1 MNRITRINSQQSGN
15 FTETNN
21 IITFR
26 LPANTYD
33 FSASYLELNTIIDG
47 AVQLAANAGGG
58 VPIYNPQLKW
68 YNTEQTVNN
77 ISFVRRAQLSTTK
90 HGVLEDVRRADILQK
105 NLVNYTHANEEIDSL
120 SYKNATQAKDFNVTR
135 GSMWREFTQSG
146 AVGSRRRQAPINIP
160 MSQLVSLGKSSVFP
174 LDKTMGGVLEIELQ
188 AGTGATGWA
197 VSTDISLPPVNAI
210 VGTANPNAINDV
222 PDPGVAG
229 ASIGLADNPLILT
242 LLYGATNTTN
252 FPFWV
257 GMNCKIEKTGGANG
271 ATLLAGAANVIITD
285 ITIADDGTVDL
296 VFDQSISALAN
307 TQTLTGVTITPI
319 VPATEP
325 TLKIVSANL
334 VLKQLIAPP
343 VVASSMS
350 YTTFDTEEFS
360 QAGSAQ
366 LNHTFRLPASCVNA
380 ILMLPDAT
388 GLSKL
393 NALNNYRL
401 SLDNIPIVN
410 RSIDVAGGVRNQLH
424 FDLLMRSFQK
434 GGIELKN
441 TSGVM
446 RAQTGLLNAQRR
458 GQNAG
463 REDECIIIG
472 APCYQSDSSK
482 LLQVNMNATGTTIVN
497 LTVFKQL
504 VRTIEF

>member
-120 SYKNATQAKDFNVTR
+120 SYKNATQAKDFNSTR

-146 AVGSRRRQAPINIP
+146 SVSSRRRQAPINIP

-197 VSTDISLPPVNAI
+197 VSTDISLPPVNAL
-210 VGTANPNAINDV
+210 VDGGVNPNLLNDV

-229 ASIGLADNPLILT
+229 AAIGLADNPLETSIA
-242 LLYGATNTTN
+242 YGAVDTTN

-257 GMNCKIEKTGGANG
+257 GMNCAIAATGGTA
-271 ATLLAGAANVIITD
+271 LLAGAANVIITS
-285 ITIADDGTVDL
+285 ISIADDGTVEL
-296 VFDQSISALAN
+296 VVDQSICALAN
-307 TQTLTGVTITPI
+307 GEVITGITITPI
-319 VPATEP
+319 VPTTEP

-380 ILMLPDAT
+380 ILMLPNAT
-388 GLSKL
+388 GLSRL

-401 SLDNIPIVN
+401 SIDNIPIVN

-482 LLQVNMNATGTTIVN
+482 LLQVNMNATGDTIVN

>member
-120 SYKNATQAKDFNVTR
+120 SYKNATQAKDFNSTR

-146 AVGSRRRQAPINIP
+146 SVSSRRRQAPINIP

-197 VSTDISLPPVNAI
+197 VSTDISLPPVNAL
-210 VGTANPNAINDV
+210 VDGGVNPNLLNDV

-229 ASIGLADNPLILT
+229 AAIGLADNPLETSIA
-242 LLYGATNTTN
+242 YGAVDTTN

-257 GMNCKIEKTGGANG
+257 GMNCAIAATGGTA
-271 ATLLAGAANVIITD
+271 LLAGAANVIITS
-285 ITIADDGTVDL
+285 ISIADDGTVEL
-296 VFDQSISALAN
+296 VVDQSICALAN
-307 TQTLTGVTITPI
+307 GEVITGITITPI
-319 VPATEP
+319 VPTTEP

>member
-47 AVQLAANAGGG
+47 AVQTAANAGGG

-120 SYKNATQAKDFNVTR
+120 SYKNATQAKDFNSTR

-146 AVGSRRRQAPINIP
+146 SVASRRRQAPINIP

-197 VSTDISLPPVNAI
+197 VSTDISLPPTNAL
-210 VGTANPNAINDV
+210 VDAGVNPNLLNDV

-229 ASIGLADNPLILT
+229 ADIGLADNPLETSIA
-242 LLYGATNTTN
+242 YGAVDTTN

-257 GMNCKIEKTGGANG
+257 GMNCAIAATGGTA
-271 ATLLAGAANVIITD
+271 LLAGAANVIITS
-285 ITIADDGTVDL
+285 ISIADDGTVEL
-296 VFDQSISALAN
+296 VFDQSICALAN
-307 TQTLTGVTITPI
+307 GEVITGITITPI

-380 ILMLPDAT
+380 ILMLPEAN

-446 RAQTGLLNAQRR
+446 RAQTGLLNTQRR

>member
-120 SYKNATQAKDFNVTR
+120 SYKNATQAKDFNSTR

-146 AVGSRRRQAPINIP
+146 SVSSRRRQAPINIP

-197 VSTDISLPPVNAI
+197 VSTDISLPPVNAL
-210 VGTANPNAINDV
+210 VDGGVNPNLLNDV

-229 ASIGLADNPLILT
+229 AAIGLADNPLETSIA
-242 LLYGATNTTN
+242 YGAVDTTN

-257 GMNCKIEKTGGANG
+257 GMNCAIAATGGTA
-271 ATLLAGAANVIITD
+271 LLAGAANVIITS
-285 ITIADDGTVDL
+285 ISIADDGTVEL
-296 VFDQSISALAN
+296 VVDQSICALAN
-307 TQTLTGVTITPI
+307 GEVITGITITPI
-319 VPATEP
+319 VPTTEP

-401 SLDNIPIVN
+401 SIDNIPIVN

-482 LLQVNMNATGTTIVN
+482 LLQVNMNATGDTIVN

>member
-47 AVQLAANAGGG
+47 AVQTAANAGGG

-68 YNTEQTVNN
+68 YNSQQTVNN

-90 HGVLEDVRRADILQK
+90 HGVLEDIRRTDILQK

-120 SYKNATQAKDFNVTR
+120 SYKNATQALDYNSTR
-135 GSMWREFTQSG
+135 GSMWREFTQNG
-146 AVGSRRRQAPINIP
+146 AVSSRRRQAPINIP

-188 AGTGATGWA
+188 AGTGATGWSVA
-197 VSTDISLPPVNAI
+197 TDVSLPPVNALI
-210 VGTANPNAINDV
+210 DGGVNPNVLNDV
-222 PDPGVAG
+222 PDPGAAG
-229 ASIGLADNPLILT
+229 AAIGLAANPLQTSIG
-242 LLYGATNTTN
+242 YGAVNTTN

-257 GMNCKIEKTGGANG
+257 GMNCKVEATGGTA
-271 ATLLAGAANVIITD
+271 LAVGAANVIITD
-285 ITIADDGTVDL
+285 ISIADDGTVEL
-296 VFDQSISALAN
+296 VFDQSICALPN
-307 TQTLTGVTITPI
+307 GGVITGITLTPI
-319 VPATEP
+319 APATEP

-334 VLKQLIAPP
+334 VLKQLIDPP

-360 QAGSAQ
+360 QAGSTQ
-366 LNHTFRLPASCVNA
+366 LNHTFRLPSTCVNA

-401 SLDNIPIVN
+401 SIDNIPIVN
-410 RSIDVAGGVRNQLH
+410 RAIDVAGGVRNQLH
-424 FDLLMRSFQK
+424 FDLLMRSFSK

-446 RAQTGLLNAQRR
+446 RAQNGLLNSQRR

-472 APCYQSDSSK
+472 APCYQSNDSK

>member
-15 FTETNN
+15 FTDTNN
-21 IITFR
+21 IITFN

-47 AVQLAANAGGG
+47 AAQLVANAGTGT
-58 VPIYNPQLKW
+58 PIYNPQLKW
-68 YNTEQTVNN
+68 YNTDQTVNN
-77 ISFVRRAQLSTTK
+77 ISFVRRAQFSTTK
-90 HGVLEDVRRADILQK
+90 HGILEDVRRTDVLQK
-105 NLVNYTHANEEIDSL
+105 NLVNYTHSNEEIDSL
-120 SYKNATQAKDFNVTR
+120 SYKNATQAKDFNATR
-135 GSMWREFTQSG
+135 GSMWREFTQEG
-146 AVGSRRRQAPINIP
+146 AVSSRRRQAPINIP
-160 MSQLVSLGKSSVFP
+160 MSQLIRLGKSSVFP

-188 AGTGATGWA
+188 AGTGATGWE
-197 VSTDISLPPVNAI
+197 VECDVSLPPVNAI
-210 VGTANPNAINDV
+210 IGTANPNAINDV

-229 ASIGLADNPLILT
+229 AAIGLAANPLILT

-257 GMNCKIEKTGGANG
+257 GMNCAIAKTGGTG
-271 ATLLAGAANVIITD
+271 VLLAGAANVIITD

-296 VFDQSISALAN
+296 VFDQSVCALAN
-307 TQTLTGVTITPI
+307 TQTLTGITITPI
-319 VPATEP
+319 QPDTQP
-325 TLKIVSANL
+325 TLTIVSANL
-334 VLKQLIAPP
+334 VLKRLINPP

-350 YTTFDTEEFS
+350 YTTWDTEEFS
-360 QAGSAQ
+360 QAGSTQ
-366 LNHTFRLPASCVNA
+366 LNHTFRLPAACINA
-380 ILMLPDAT
+380 ILMLPQAN
-388 GLSKL
+388 GLSTL

-401 SLDNIPIVN
+401 SIDNVPIVN
-410 RSIDVAGGVRNQLH
+410 RAIDVAGGVRNQLH

-472 APCYQSDSSK
+472 APCYQSNDSK

-497 LTVFKQL
+497 LTVFKQV